1 MIRRPPRSTLFPYT
15 TLFRSSLFFVIGM
28 GALVAWNLFTPSRS
42 YSESENRYLQSFPSL
57 SVDRLVSGEFA
68 KSFDLYSSDQFPL
81 REKWVALKT
90 GVQMALLR
98 PDNSRVYFGKN
109 DRLFEVPS
117 AANTVREEK
126 NCRAVAAFLKAA
138 QAKWRS
144 EERRVGKECRSRW
157 SPYH

>member
-1 MIRRPPRSTLFPYT
+1 MRKDGHNHEDQPGEMAVPL
-15 TLFRSSLFFVIGM
+15 FVIGM

-98 PDNSRVYFGKN
+98 PDNSRVYFGKTIAYSKCPPLQT
-109 DRLFEVPS
+109 RC
-117 AANTVREEK
+117 A
-126 NCRAVAAFLKAA
+126 
-138 QAKWRS
+138 
-144 EERRVGKECRSRW
+144 RRKTAGQLPRF
-157 SPYH
+157 